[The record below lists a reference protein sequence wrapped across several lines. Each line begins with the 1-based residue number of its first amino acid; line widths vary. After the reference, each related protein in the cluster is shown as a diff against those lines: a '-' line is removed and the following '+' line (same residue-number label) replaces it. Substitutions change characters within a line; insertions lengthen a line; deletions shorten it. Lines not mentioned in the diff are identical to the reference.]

1 MGLQRPGLATGP
13 PPIASGKMNRLACE
27 RLAGPYRQVEHAG
40 HGLGVMTAH
49 LEGTVAATDERAV
62 FARLADREL
71 DRAYRLAAVI
81 LGDPVEAQ
89 DATHDAVVAAWR
101 RFDSLHDPNRFEPWF
116 TRILVNTCRDRLR
129 RRRRQPAVEIDLAR
143 DLGGG
148 RDAYADVDDRLAL
161 DGAFNSLSPDH
172 RVVVVL
178 RFYADLSVEEIAERI
193 GAPAGTVKSRLH
205 YATRRMHAALA
216 NKSDLDD

>member
-1 MGLQRPGLATGP
+1 MA
-13 PPIASGKMNRLACE
+13 AHFE
-27 RLAGPYRQVEHAG
+27 R
-40 HGLGVMTAH
+40 
-49 LEGTVAATDERAV
+49 TVAATDERTA

-81 LGDPVEAQ
+81 LGDSAEAQ

-101 RFDSLHDPNRFEPWF
+101 RSGSLHDPDRFEPWF
-116 TRILVNTCRDRLR
+116 TRILVNTCRDRMR

-143 DLGGG
+143 DIGAA

-161 DGAFNSLSPDH
+161 DGAFDSLSPDH

-178 RFYADLSVEEIAERI
+178 RFYADLSIDEIAERV

-205 YATRRMHAALA
+205 HATRRLHAALVGEG
-216 NKSDLDD
+216 DLDD

>member
-1 MGLQRPGLATGP
+1 
-13 PPIASGKMNRLACE
+13 
-27 RLAGPYRQVEHAG
+27 
-40 HGLGVMTAH
+40 MTAH
-49 LEGTVAATDERAV
+49 FGRTVSTTDERAA

-71 DRAYRLAAVI
+71 DRAYRLATVI

-101 RFDSLHDPNRFEPWF
+101 RSGSLHDPDRFEPWF

-129 RRRRQPAVEIDLAR
+129 RRRRQPSVEIDLAR
-143 DLGGG
+143 DMGGS

-161 DGAFNSLSPDH
+161 DGAFDSLSPDH

-178 RFYADLSVEEIAERI
+178 RYYADLSIEAIAERV

-205 YATRRMHAALA
+205 HAMSRLHAALVEEG
-216 NKSDLDD
+216 DLDV